1 MENTK
6 YRPGYYG
13 KKRQSVSEWVE
24 LNIKKYGVDT
34 LENEEEKA
42 KPTIYPTI
50 CISRKIG
57 SGALEIADYLG
68 GIIKYRVIDREL
80 LEHMAKD
87 AHLSEK
93 IVRFYDE
100 RYPGRTS
107 ELFSMLISEKTFIKS
122 DYARQLVKTVTAL
135 AGNEPTIF
143 VGRGTHLF
151 LPKKDVLSVRI
162 IGSREFR
169 VERITAIQILK
180 KAEAEKQLAIWDAEQ
195 AEFFKAVYGKKETG
209 PDEFELVI
217 NMDHV
222 RGVFQAAKII
232 ECAFKLK
239 FGEENFSTF
248 TIRS

>member
-1 MENTK
+1 MENNT

-24 LNIKKYGVDT
+24 MNIKRFGAET
-34 LENEEEKA
+34 LEDEEQV
-42 KPTIYPTI
+42 KPFIYPTI

-57 SGALEIADYLG
+57 SGALEIADYLS

-80 LEHMAKD
+80 IEYMAKD

-93 IVRFYDE
+93 IVAFYDE
-100 RYPGRTS
+100 RYAGRTS
-107 ELFSMLISEKTFIKS
+107 ELFSMLISDKTFIKS

-135 AGNEPTIF
+135 AGSEPSIF

-151 LPKKDVLSVRI
+151 LPKDNVLSVRI
-162 IGSREFR
+162 ICSREFR
-169 VERITAIQILK
+169 VERITAIQNLK
-180 KAEAEKQLAIWDAEQ
+180 KVEAEKQLTIWDAEQ
-195 AEFFKAVYGKKETG
+195 AEFFKAVYGKKETS
-209 PDEFELVI
+209 PSEFELVI

-239 FGEENFSTF
+239 FGEEKFSTF

>member
-1 MENTK
+1 MENTT

-13 KKRQSVSEWVE
+13 KKRQSVAEWVE
-24 LNIKKYGVDT
+24 LNIKKYGADA

-42 KPTIYPTI
+42 KPAIHPTI

-68 GIIKYRVIDREL
+68 AIIKYRVIDREL

-93 IVRFYDE
+93 IVGLYDE
-100 RYPGRTS
+100 RYPGRTG

-135 AGNEPTIF
+135 AGSEPTIF
-143 VGRGTHLF
+143 VGRGTHLI

-169 VERITAIQILK
+169 VERITAIRNLK
-180 KAEAEKQLAIWDAEQ
+180 KTEAQKQLDIWDAEQ
-195 AEFFKAVYGKKETG
+195 AEFFKAVYGKKETT

-239 FGEENFSTF
+239 FGEEKFETF